1 MKRGLLSFLL
11 LFLGAMLFLFLQS
24 DQTQGCYYDVYEN
37 YFFEGI
43 FESSIIKEPNLEPFF
58 LPGYFKEDKNSSLS
72 QTHDNL
78 NEWFDYFEGQ
88 ATRED
93 IEKIIYKSSLLEL
106 SKIQEGMNSRNLMLN
121 DQIWWFNSLINY
133 IVVNQDEETL
143 NYLVYAKECE
153 PNVVDKREDS
163 WHELVRDSLRMDE
176 LIRSG
181 EQLYSECNSEFLKL
195 RYAYQIIRLA
205 HYSHN
210 YQKALECYKTMVEP
224 SQVKSI
230 IKYWAM
236 SHEAGVLLRTEKES
250 EGAYLFSR
258 VYDECPSRRI
268 IASRNFYISSFSQL
282 YEVLSQCKNNHEKV
296 TVWFLNAIENSD
308 YRSMKR
314 IYAYE
319 PSSPYLE
326 LLLSRA
332 IDEIEDKIIPWNMG
346 FYYGEIQDEFLN
358 LESSELY
365 NFIYKCAQNR
375 NTKRPYFWYYCAGY
389 VALLSQ
395 DFANVEKNFS
405 KVIQLIPPD
414 QNQYKERVKILQI
427 LAQVEKQEKIDKKF
441 EANFLDQLK
450 WLRDF
455 HNYRSEDLYVYL
467 IERLAR
473 KYLHQ
478 GDTAKAY
485 LCYGHKPA
493 KYGWGV
499 PVEQLDLESH
509 RTAECVDAIFKLIDL
524 KKHSEFEQFL
534 IDNFK
539 YSKSQII
546 EMQGTMLLRNYR
558 FKEAISKFKEDKS
571 KLKLLPADPFI
582 ININDCQDCDVKAPK
597 LNFYTKL
604 SFTERMLELEKHVK
618 KDSLNTNYYFQLANG
633 YYNMTFFGNSW
644 MILDYYRV
652 ISNVGGDLTNNYYD
666 CSKALENYEKAMK
679 ITKNKEIAA
688 RACFMASKCEQNKFY
703 FDAGYYDRD
712 DGDLNTWV
720 TRDKYRK
727 YFNILAE
734 TYSNTKFY
742 KEAIKECKYFS
753 SFVKINH

>member
-1 MKRGLLSFLL
+1 MKRGLLSYIVMFSIAI
-11 LFLGAMLFLFLQS
+11 LFLILQS
-24 DQTQGCYYDVYEN
+24 DQTEGCYYDGYEN
-37 YFFEGI
+37 YFFDGI

-78 NEWFDYFEGQ
+78 DEWFDYFKGQ

-93 IEKIIYKSSLLEL
+93 IEKVVYKSSLLEL
-106 SKIQEGMNSRNLMLN
+106 SKIQEGMNFRNLMLN

-133 IVVNQDEETL
+133 LVVNQDEETL
-143 NYLVYAKECE
+143 NYLIYAKECE
-153 PNVVDKREDS
+153 PNVVANNENQ

-176 LIRSG
+176 LIKSG
-181 EQLYSECNSEFLKL
+181 KQLYSECNSEFLKL

-230 IKYWAM
+230 IIYWAM
-236 SHEAGVLLRTEKES
+236 SHEAGVLLRTGKES
-250 EGAYLFSR
+250 EGTYLFSR

-268 IASRNFYISSFSQL
+268 IAAQNFSINSFSQL
-282 YEVLSQCKNNHEKV
+282 YEVLSHCKNNHEKV

-314 IYAYE
+314 IYSYE
-319 PSSPYLE
+319 PPSPYLE
-326 LLLSRA
+326 VLLSRA
-332 IDEIEDKIIPWNMG
+332 IDEIEDKKIPWDMG
-346 FYYGEIQDEFLN
+346 FYYGDIQDEFLN
-358 LESSELY
+358 LESGELY

-395 DFANVEKNFS
+395 DFENVKKNFS
-405 KVIQLIPPD
+405 KVLELIP
-414 QNQYKERVKILQI
+414 QEENQYKDRVKILQV
-427 LAQVEKQEKIDKKF
+427 LAQVEEQKQIDKKF
-441 EANFLDQLK
+441 EAKLLDQLK

-455 HNYRSEDLYVYL
+455 HNYRSDDLYVYL
-467 IERLAR
+467 MERLAR
-473 KYLHQ
+473 KYINQ

-499 PVEQLDLESH
+499 PVEQLDFESF
-509 RTAECVDAIFKLIDL
+509 RTSECVDATYNLMNS
-524 KKHSEFEQFL
+524 KKHSEFEIFL
-534 IDNFK
+534 IENFK

-558 FKEAISKFKEDKS
+558 FKDAISKFKEDES
-571 KLKLLPADPFI
+571 KLKPLPADPFI
-582 ININDCQDCDVKAPK
+582 IHINDCQICDRKAPK

-604 SFTERMLELEKHVK
+604 SFAEKMLELEKLVR
-618 KDSLNTNYYFQLANG
+618 KDSLNPDYYFQLANG
-633 YYNMTFFGNSW
+633 YYNLTFFGNSW

-652 ISNVGGDLTNNYYD
+652 RSNVGGDLTNNFYD
-666 CSKALENYEKAMK
+666 LSKALENYEKVMK
-679 ITKNKEIAA
+679 ITKIKETAA

-703 FDAGYYDRD
+703 FDAGYYDSD
-712 DGDLNTWV
+712 DYINTWV
-720 TRDKYRK
+720 SREKYRK
-727 YFNILAE
+727 YFALLAE
-734 TYSNTKFY
+734 NYSKTKFY
-742 KEAIKECKYFS
+742 KEAIKECKYFND
-753 SFVKINH
+753 FVKLNY